1 MIGGTLCF
9 GFGVWLLVLGDGAG
23 VGGDAGEGL
32 WGWLGRRSG
41 SHKLWGWVVWHTHL
55 EICLPIDTRI
65 PAPLFGGQWGVA
77 GAGRG
82 GVHENGQVAG
92 VGWVVVGSNLGMRGG
107 VLSIIIVFCNQTGR
121 SAPAQAV
128 LGTAGRQRR
137 PAVFS
142 TISQVC
148 YSMR

>member
-1 MIGGTLCF
+1 MSLFRALSPSLQKLKKPSTIRTVAGCCDRGHCCF

-55 EICLPIDTRI
+55 EIDLPIDTRI

-77 GAGRG
+77 EAEAGG
-82 GVHENGQVAG
+82 G
-92 VGWVVVGSNLGMRGG
+92 
-107 VLSIIIVFCNQTGR
+107 
-121 SAPAQAV
+121 P
-128 LGTAGRQRR
+128 
-137 PAVFS
+137 
-142 TISQVC
+142 
-148 YSMR
+148 